1 MYVIYKSMHAKD
13 LINHNKKMKCECGGS
28 YFRNSKCRHLQT
40 KKHNDY
46 LKKDDYRIEFQIQ
59 SYKKTESDVVLIQ
72 IPKYVDF

>member
-1 MYVIYKSMHAKD
+1 MHTKD

-28 YFRNSKCRHLQT
+28 YSINSKCRHLQT